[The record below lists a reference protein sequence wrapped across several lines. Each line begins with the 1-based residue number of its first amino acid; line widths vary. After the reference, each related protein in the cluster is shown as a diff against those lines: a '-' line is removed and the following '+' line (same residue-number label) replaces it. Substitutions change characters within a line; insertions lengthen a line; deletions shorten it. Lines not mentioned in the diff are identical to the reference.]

1 MGGSG
6 EDSSLN
12 DGKSEIIAFHRMG
25 NSWQH
30 FSFLK
35 NPYNFKMSDKQTI
48 SFRKEKD
55 YLGEMKIP
63 ANAYYGVQ
71 TARAIENFPISG
83 GTSQPIFTTA
93 IVSIKKAAAMVN
105 SETGRLDRKIGGAII
120 EACDRILKGGFQ
132 EQFCVDVYQAGAG
145 TSHHMNVNEV
155 IANIAIEMLGG
166 GKGDYSVVHPND
178 HVNCGQSTNDVYP
191 TAMRIAAL
199 LSSKK
204 LIANVSALTDA
215 FDLKAKAFNTIV
227 KSGRTH
233 LQDAVPVRVGQ
244 EFSGYK
250 ESLLK
255 ATSSIEK
262 AGDSLKES
270 GIGGS
275 AAGTGI
281 NTYPGYITKMIE
293 YLRGI
298 TGLDI
303 VASKNRFEA
312 MQSNRPFVEFSG
324 ALRALSVELIRI
336 ANDLRLMNSGPNTG
350 LAEINLPAVQPGSSI
365 MPGKVNPV
373 IPEMLTMVCFS
384 VIGNDTSIMLAA
396 QAGQFELNVMMPLIQ
411 HKILDSLLIL
421 TNAVKVFDEKCVRG
435 ITVNKEKC
443 LDYAMKSMG
452 IATILNPIIGYEN
465 AAEVVKESMR
475 TGRTTKEII
484 LEKKI
489 LTKEQ
494 VDTLLSPMSM
504 TEPCGGSIKTD
515 T

>member
-1 MGGSG
+1 M
-6 EDSSLN
+6 
-12 DGKSEIIAFHRMG
+12 A
-25 NSWQH
+25 
-30 FSFLK
+30 
-35 NPYNFKMSDKQTI
+35 T
-48 SFRKEKD
+48 FRTEKD
-55 YLGEMKIP
+55 YMGEMKIP
-63 ANAYYGVQ
+63 AEAYYGVQ

-83 GTSQPIFTTA
+83 CTSQIIFTRA
-93 IVSIKKAAAMVN
+93 IVSIKKAAAKTNVAIGHLN
-105 SETGRLDRKIGGAII
+105 SKVGNAII
-120 EACDRILKGGFQ
+120 QACDRILKGEFQ

-166 GKGDYSVVHPND
+166 KKGDYSVVHPND

-191 TAMRIAAL
+191 TAIRIAAVFSSNEL
-199 LSSKK
+199 LVD
-204 LIANVSALTDA
+204 LYALVNA
-215 FDLKAKAFNTIV
+215 FDCKAKEFDTVV

-255 ATSSIEK
+255 TATGIEK
-262 AGDSLKES
+262 ACESLREL

-281 NTYPGYITKMIE
+281 NTHPEYVSKMIE
-293 YLRGI
+293 YLKEI

-336 ANDLRLMNSGPNTG
+336 GNDLRLMNSGPNTG

-411 HKILDSLLIL
+411 YKMLDSLLIL
-421 TNAVKVFDEKCVRG
+421 TNALKVFDKKCVQG

-443 LDYAMKSMG
+443 EYYAMKSLG
-452 IATILNPIIGYEN
+452 IVTVLNPIIGYAN
-465 AAEVVKESMR
+465 AAEVVKESMK
-475 TGRTTKEII
+475 TGKTAKEII
-484 LEKKI
+484 LERKI

-494 VDTLLSPMSM
+494 VEKLLSPISM
-504 TEPCGGSIKTD
+504 TEPCSKSIDLQQNKKIHQ
-515 T
+515 